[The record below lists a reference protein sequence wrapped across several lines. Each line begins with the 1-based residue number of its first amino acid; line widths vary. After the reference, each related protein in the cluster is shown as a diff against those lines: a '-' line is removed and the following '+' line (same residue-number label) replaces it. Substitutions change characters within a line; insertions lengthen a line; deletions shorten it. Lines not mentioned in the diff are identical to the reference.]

1 MLFKHA
7 EIFTLQGFVRGA
19 FTVED
24 GRFGEILPQSPDM
37 PGTDLGGARVIP
49 GLIDIHNHGNSGADF
64 SDGDPDGIR
73 TMARYLA
80 KNGVTSFAPASMT
93 LPYDV
98 LARAFRAAADYNRA
112 AHPGCARLMGIQM
125 EGPFFSEKKKGAQ
138 NGAYLREPDFAAF
151 KRLYDASEGL
161 LRIVDVAAELP
172 GAVEFAEKASKL
184 CTVSIAHTGCTYEE
198 ASAVFDAGASHL
210 THLYNAMPGIH
221 HRKPGPIG
229 AGSERE
235 NVVAELICDG
245 QHIHPSAVRMAFKLF
260 PGRICLVSDALR
272 CCGMPDGPYTLGGQ
286 DVFLHGGIAKLAD
299 GTLAGSATNL
309 YDCMRKAVEFGIPK
323 EQAILSATLIP
334 ARELGCEAE
343 IGSIAVGKRADFA
356 VCDSLLCRKAVY
368 VGGCKIVKESSILKM
383 NGDPNGGSHFCCKC

>member
-7 EIFTLQGFVRGA
+7 EIFTPQGFVRGA

-125 EGPFFSEKKKGAQ
+125 EAVL
-138 NGAYLREPDFAAF
+138 LREEKGRAERRVPPPA
-151 KRLYDASEGL
+151 GL
-161 LRIVDVAAELP
+161 RSVP
-172 GAVEFAEKASKL
+172 
-184 CTVSIAHTGCTYEE
+184 
-198 ASAVFDAGASHL
+198 
-210 THLYNAMPGIH
+210 
-221 HRKPGPIG
+221 R
-229 AGSERE
+229 
-235 NVVAELICDG
+235 
-245 QHIHPSAVRMAFKLF
+245 
-260 PGRICLVSDALR
+260 ALR
-272 CCGMPDGPYTLGGQ
+272 GQRGAAAHRGCGGGAAGRSGLCRAGREA
-286 DVFLHGGIAKLAD
+286 LHGLH
-299 GTLAGSATNL
+299 
-309 YDCMRKAVEFGIPK
+309 
-323 EQAILSATLIP
+323 
-334 ARELGCEAE
+334 
-343 IGSIAVGKRADFA
+343 RAYR
-356 VCDSLLCRKAVY
+356 LQL
-368 VGGCKIVKESSILKM
+368 
-383 NGDPNGGSHFCCKC
+383 